1 MDYEMQKNIKQKQKK
16 KKAESELIH
25 VSLDVC
31 NLQQDG
37 YKSILR

>member
-1 MDYEMQKNIKQKQKK
+1 MDYEMQKNIKQKQK

>member
-16 KKAESELIH
+16 KAESELIP